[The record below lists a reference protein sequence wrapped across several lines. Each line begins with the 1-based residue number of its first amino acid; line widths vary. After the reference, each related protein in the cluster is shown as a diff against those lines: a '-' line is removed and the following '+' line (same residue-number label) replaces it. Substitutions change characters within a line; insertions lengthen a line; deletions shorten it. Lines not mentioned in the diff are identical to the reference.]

1 MNIPDGAK
9 VGLIG
14 LIFNRNNA
22 EMPWLVHD
30 TSKALKFEHPC
41 ATKADVLDKI
51 AEILDDMSHPPS
63 KLERGN
69 DDAEVV
75 VAVTLQASLCDLGDE
90 ANTLDLRAA
99 ASQAVENAVQHH
111 EQAGFIHALADKV
124 AFGVREVRALSV
136 E

>member
-14 LIFNRNNA
+14 LIFDANNI
-22 EMPWLVHD
+22 ETPWLVQD
-30 TSKALKFEHPC
+30 NRKALKNEHPC

-90 ANTLDLRAA
+90 VNTLDLRAA

-111 EQAGFIHALADKV
+111 EQAGFTHALADKV
-124 AFGVREVRALSV
+124 AFGVREVRALGV

>member
-1 MNIPDGAK
+1 MNIPNGAK

-14 LIFNRNNA
+14 VIFDPNNI
-22 EMPWLVHD
+22 ETPWLVQD
-30 TSKALKFEHPC
+30 NCKALKNEHPC
-41 ATKADVLDKI
+41 ATKADVLDRI

-63 KLERGN
+63 KLERDN
-69 DDAEVV
+69 DDAEV

-90 ANTLDLRAA
+90 VNTLDLRAA

-111 EQAGFIHALADKV
+111 EQEGFTHSLADKV
-124 AFGVREVRALSV
+124 AFGVREVRALGV

>member
-1 MNIPDGAK
+1 MNIPDEAK
-9 VGLIG
+9 VALIG
-14 LIFNRNNA
+14 LIFNPSNI
-22 EMPWLVHD
+22 ETPWLVQD
-30 TSKALKFEHPC
+30 NRKALKNEHPC

-51 AEILDDMSHPPS
+51 AEILDDMHHPPS
-63 KLERGN
+63 KLERSN

-90 ANTLDLRAA
+90 VNTLDLRAA

-111 EQAGFIHALADKV
+111 EQEGFTHNLADKV
-124 AFGVREVRALSV
+124 AFGVREVRTFGV

>member
-14 LIFNRNNA
+14 LIFNPSNI
-22 EMPWLVHD
+22 ETPWLVQD
-30 TSKALKFEHPC
+30 NRKVLKNEYPC

-51 AEILDDMSHPPS
+51 TEILDDMSHFPS

-75 VAVTLQASLCDLGDE
+75 VAITLQASLCDLGDE
-90 ANTLDLRAA
+90 VNTLDLRAA
-99 ASQAVENAVQHH
+99 ALQAVANAVQHH
-111 EQAGFIHALADKV
+111 EQEGFTHALADKV
-124 AFGVREVRALSV
+124 AFGVREVRTLGV